1 MKKLFAGCLSLAF
14 AIVAGATGAAAENLV
29 LYTSMPK
36 KAAEKTI
43 ADFEAHNPGIK
54 VELYRSGSAKVL
66 NKLQAEFAA
75 GGARADVVMVADEI
89 SMETLKQDGRL
100 QPYTGAPV
108 AGLPKG
114 SYDADMQYFGTKT
127 MSTVLIYN
135 VKNAARPSSWTD
147 ILGPDNKGQVIMAN
161 PVTGGS
167 ALAHLSYL
175 VGQGG
180 LGWSYYEKL
189 NANGALVVRAN
200 GAVRDAV
207 ADGSKKY
214 GMVLDY
220 VAVAAKKKGSPVDYV
235 YPTEGVVGT
244 HQPVAILKDAKNTAA
259 ARKFIDY
266 LLSTAGQKL
275 VAKLGYRPLDPAI
288 AAPKG
293 FPETASVKIVPVN
306 GATVAADRDALRKKF
321 DELFG
326 G

>member
-1 MKKLFAGCLSLAF
+1 MRKLLAGCLAVAF
-14 AIVAGATGAAAENLV
+14 AFSAGAAFAASEKLV

-36 KAAEKTI
+36 KKAEKTVAAFMAKYPDI
-43 ADFEAHNPGIK
+43 G
-54 VELYRSGSAKVL
+54 VELFRSGSAKVL
-66 NKLQAEFAA
+66 NKLQAEFAG
-75 GGARADVVMVADEI
+75 GGAQADVVMIADEI

-100 QPYTGAPV
+100 QAYKGAPV

-114 SYDADMQYFGTKT
+114 SYDKGMTYFGTKT

-135 VKNAARPSSWTD
+135 VKNATPPKSWND

-167 ALAHLSYL
+167 ALAHLSFL
-175 VGQGG
+175 LGQKGF
-180 LGWSYYEKL
+180 GWDFYKKL
-189 NANGALVVRAN
+189 EANGAQVIRAN

-220 VAVAAKKKGSPVDYV
+220 VAVTARKKGSPVDYV
-235 YPTEGVVGT
+235 YPAEGVVGT
-244 HQPVAILKDAKNTAA
+244 YQPVAILKDAKNAGP
-259 ARKFIDY
+259 ARKLIDY
-266 LLSTAGQKL
+266 LLSGEGQAL
-275 VAKLGYRPLDPAI
+275 VGKLGYRPLSPKA
-288 AAPKG
+288 AAPAG
-293 FPETASVKIVPVN
+293 FPATASVKIVPVE
-306 GATVAADRDALRKKF
+306 GAAVATDRDAIRKKF